1 MHRRFDAFLGPP
13 FRLVFRP
20 SCNRVVQ
27 GSDITRE
34 LRPRCPAAVC
44 RVTALEAM
52 HVGGHLMTLWWWV
65 SRPAAADLHAV
76 AMPLLKRTRIVGVV
90 AAVAVPPLSPP
101 SVAGLP
107 AATLFVPA
115 FSCLAFI
122 AGIRTEQRTLAGRFA
137 RGPSMAE
144 EYGGVHE

>member
-1 MHRRFDAFLGPP
+1 M
-13 FRLVFRP
+13 
-20 SCNRVVQ
+20 
-27 GSDITRE
+27 
-34 LRPRCPAAVC
+34 
-44 RVTALEAM
+44 TALEAM